1 MLGYVVEIDNG
12 GGSMIEQLTSE
23 LLDLTATVQGTP
35 GGRFAM
41 LAVCCCSSCCCG
53 GVGSED

>member
-1 MLGYVVEIDNG
+1 
-12 GGSMIEQLTSE
+12 MIEQLTSE
-23 LLDLTATVQGTP
+23 LLDLTATVQGTS

-41 LAVCCCSSCCCG
+41 LAICCCSSCCCG